1 VTEQRARNPEVIA
14 FLRQEPLPLA
24 IAGSW
29 RTTGQTFGVEDPA
42 NGAILCQVCAADSN
56 DVNDAVKAARA
67 AFLDGRWQDL
77 RPDERAL
84 GMLRWAQLI
93 ERDVEM
99 LAELESLQTG
109 KPIREARGDVLRAL
123 DGLRFYA
130 AAARNIRGE
139 TINVSRA
146 HHSYVEREPLGVIAC
161 IVPWNVPIVLT
172 MSKAAPAL
180 AAGNSVVV
188 KPSQTTPLTAIRLA
202 QLWDEAGLPGA
213 VFSVINGSGRTVGE
227 ALAVHPEVAMVTF
240 TGSTDVGLRL
250 GELAARRNT
259 RIMLEL
265 GGKSPNIV
273 LDDAD
278 IERAVVGAAQAIF
291 YGQGQICAA
300 GSRLLIQDS
309 VYDEVLEGVVA
320 QAKALCIGDPLDPAT
335 EFGSLTSVG
344 HRDEVLGWVRR
355 AEVDGARVVA
365 GGGIPSVANL
375 PNGAFMEPTIL
386 VDVPPTAPIAC
397 EEVFGPVLV
406 VQRVRDDEDAIAVAN
421 DSTFGLSA
429 GIWTRDSA
437 RARRMARRLET
448 GVVWINDYG
457 KFHPAMPFGG
467 VKLSG
472 SSHREWSHLAM
483 DAFLEHKSIWEWVQ

>member
-278 IERAVVGAAQAIF
+278 FERAVVGAAQAIF

-320 QAKALCIGDPLDPAT
+320 QAKAL
-335 EFGSLTSVG
+335 
-344 HRDEVLGWVRR
+344 
-355 AEVDGARVVA
+355 
-365 GGGIPSVANL
+365 
-375 PNGAFMEPTIL
+375 
-386 VDVPPTAPIAC
+386 
-397 EEVFGPVLV
+397 
-406 VQRVRDDEDAIAVAN
+406 
-421 DSTFGLSA
+421 
-429 GIWTRDSA
+429 
-437 RARRMARRLET
+437 
-448 GVVWINDYG
+448 
-457 KFHPAMPFGG
+457 
-467 VKLSG
+467 
-472 SSHREWSHLAM
+472 
-483 DAFLEHKSIWEWVQ
+483 